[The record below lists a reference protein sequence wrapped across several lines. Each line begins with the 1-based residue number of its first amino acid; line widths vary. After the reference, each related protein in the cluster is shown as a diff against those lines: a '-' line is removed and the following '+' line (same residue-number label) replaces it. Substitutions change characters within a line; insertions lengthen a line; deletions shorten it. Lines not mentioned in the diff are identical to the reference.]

1 MGGPK
6 VYSMADL
13 LRGYTRASQKPR
25 PIIPVWLP
33 GKAARAF
40 RAGANLAP
48 EQAVGQRTWEEF
60 LADQL
65 SREQGDLDGNSGRPA
80 EFVKR

>member
-1 MGGPK
+1 M
-6 VYSMADL
+6 
-13 LRGYTRASQKPR
+13 RASQRPR